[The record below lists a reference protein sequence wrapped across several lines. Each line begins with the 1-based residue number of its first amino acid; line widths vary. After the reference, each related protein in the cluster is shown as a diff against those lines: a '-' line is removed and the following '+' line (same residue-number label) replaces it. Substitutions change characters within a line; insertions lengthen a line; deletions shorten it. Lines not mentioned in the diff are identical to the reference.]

1 MILVTPKKTPK
12 QTETPFH
19 GAGYW
24 FGDIS
29 ETFHAQVF
37 NVSAS
42 LRLL

>member
-1 MILVTPKKTPK
+1 MFLVTPKKTPK
-12 QTETPFH
+12 KNETPFH